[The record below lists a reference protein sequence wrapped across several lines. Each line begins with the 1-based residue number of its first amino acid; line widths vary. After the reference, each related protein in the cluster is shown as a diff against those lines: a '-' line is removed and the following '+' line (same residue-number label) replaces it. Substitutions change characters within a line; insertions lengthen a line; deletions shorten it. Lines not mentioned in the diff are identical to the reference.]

1 MLFKTIKAVPPSLG
15 ELSKLREVEWA
26 IEGMF
31 LWQVTVLK
39 RFTKHIHGTMLYHVQ
54 TVKNQVRFDYY
65 SVVISFEESKQEYTI
80 K

>member
-1 MLFKTIKAVPPSLG
+1 MYGTWY
-15 ELSKLREVEWA
+15 EV
-26 IEGMF
+26 
-31 LWQVTVLK
+31 
-39 RFTKHIHGTMLYHVQ
+39 HGTMLYHVQ